1 MIVTFAFIVVLI
13 GLIIKAD
20 KQFGTIENTKV
31 KYAHVGLMVFSILI
45 TSLSVTIFFNFIIN
59 FEETIKT
66 VYVQNG
72 LLSPAMNLTIMLS
85 NTILSVLI
93 LFTTLRLA
101 MRSEK
106 ARKVFVTLIPLLF
119 LTGTIKTLN
128 DLYVRG
134 TTETTLS
141 SAIIFTIFLIILL
154 YSPLFFFY
162 INKNIKREIF
172 DISANK

>member
-13 GLIIKAD
+13 GLIVKAD

-31 KYAHVGLMVFSILI
+31 KYTHVGLMFFSILI
-45 TSLSVTIFFNFIIN
+45 TSLSLTVFFNFIIN

-72 LLSPAMNLTIMLS
+72 LLSPTVNLIMMLS

-106 ARKVFVTLIPLLF
+106 ARKIFVTLIPLLF
-119 LTGTIKTLN
+119 LTGTVKTLN

-134 TTETTLS
+134 TTATTLS
-141 SAIIFTIFLIILL
+141 SAMMVTIFLIILL

-162 INKNIKREIF
+162 INKNIKKQIF
-172 DISANK
+172 DIPVNK